1 MARANTGS
9 FSAVKDSVNAVVRI
23 FKEGEENSDNF
34 LGSGFFFKHA
44 CHLLIITN
52 SHVLQGGG
60 NRFYIHLWDG
70 CICKAT
76 RCDRGCK
83 SDLAAL
89 RIIDDYK
96 SLNKTDLAI
105 ANNNYEVEYL
115 DLLFAIGAPGKFPNS
130 ISCVT
135 VMNAKQAGKYVE
147 PNHRNASRNTYIQY
161 AGSTWEGSSGGPLV
175 NSYGKVVGV
184 VSCVFQCSFGF
195 AIPHTELLK
204 FLEQDIFYQNSTYFS
219 STTAKRQLSSVGVKT
234 NANLEVV
241 KVEPGCG
248 ADIKGVRVGYKLD
261 QINDQKISTP
271 YTMLEIKNPSFFEF
285 IKLEESETVSLRL
298 HSEFLSDE
306 SIENDQS
313 YLDSNVKESFSK

>member
-204 FLEQDIFYQNSTYFS
+204 FLEQDIFYLP
-219 STTAKRQLSSVGVKT
+219 QLQKDNFLLLG
-234 NANLEVV
+234 L
-241 KVEPGCG
+241 
-248 ADIKGVRVGYKLD
+248 KLMP
-261 QINDQKISTP
+261 I
-271 YTMLEIKNPSFFEF
+271 
-285 IKLEESETVSLRL
+285 
-298 HSEFLSDE
+298 
-306 SIENDQS
+306 
-313 YLDSNVKESFSK
+313 